1 MNILL
6 LCLLKS
12 KSAIQTQLNGRTWI
26 AYLHNDVNISVSV
39 CNKFSGQW
47 NIIGVSSQV

>member
-26 AYLHNDVNISVSV
+26 AYLHNDVNISVSLFV
-39 CNKFSGQW
+39 TSFQGSV
-47 NIIGVSSQV
+47 IS